1 MCFMSYNRII
11 NLNKDKK
18 SPTSNISKNTLD
30 STTKNEEQKDIVQN
44 NNEMNIQSNTENK
57 DLKDK
62 EIKVEKVEKIEKDNK
77 DNKDKKDN
85 KNSKDNQNNDNK
97 ENQKEKKDNNK
108 DKNKQLKEKLKKVI
122 SYFSNKKI
130 VLALIVLILILVSI
144 FAYIYINK
152 NKQSSLKENINKNTT
167 ILNTNDVSND
177 SLKIKYLE
185 DNIYDLEQKLSY
197 NDEYIRNLENKIE
210 ELSNIIEIQKKHLNS
225 QNINKVKLLIDIQ
238 KSIQND
244 KNYSSIL
251 AELENLDKNNDM
263 QEDLSILQ
271 QYKND
276 YPTKEY
282 IYNVFNKEL
291 INFLNQ
297 NNILKNSQNSFAK
310 FLSNFVV
317 IRKINNTD
325 KNSQDEFILQ
335 LETSIKK
342 EKYVDAL
349 NLLKDNSEYQK
360 YFSITFKYLSEYIL
374 LNDTI
379 DKMINNF
386 TINEND

>member
-1 MCFMSYNRII
+1 MSYNRII
-11 NLNKDKK
+11 NPNKDKK
-18 SPTSNISKNTLD
+18 SPTSSISKNTLD
-30 STTKNEEQKDIVQN
+30 SSVKKEEQKDILQDNNKISTQN
-44 NNEMNIQSNTENK
+44 NIENEN
-57 DLKDK
+57 LKNK
-62 EIKVEKVEKIEKDNK
+62 EIEVGKLDKNNKDNK
-77 DNKDKKDN
+77 DNKEK
-85 KNSKDNQNNDNK
+85 
-97 ENQKEKKDNNK
+97 QKEKKDNEK
-108 DKNKQLKEKLKKVI
+108 DKNKGIKEKIKKII

-130 VLALIVLILILVSI
+130 ILALIILILILASVL
-144 FAYIYINK
+144 AYIYINK
-152 NKQSSLKENINKNTT
+152 NSSSKVNTNKNS
-167 ILNTNDVSND
+167 IVLNDNDISNN
-177 SLKIKYLE
+177 SSKIKYLE

-210 ELSNIIEIQKKHLNS
+210 ELSNIIEIQKKHLNA

>member
-11 NLNKDKK
+11 NPNKDKK

-44 NNEMNIQSNTENK
+44 NNKVSTQNHIEEENLKNKEIEVEKLDKNNK
-57 DLKDK
+57 DS
-62 EIKVEKVEKIEKDNK
+62 
-77 DNKDKKDN
+77 KDN
-85 KNSKDNQNNDNK
+85 KNNK
-97 ENQKEKKDNNK
+97 EKEKKDNNK
-108 DKNKQLKEKLKKVI
+108 DKNKQLKEKIKKFS
-122 SYFSNKKI
+122 SYFSDKKI
-130 VLALIVLILILVSI
+130 ITILIILILILVGI
-144 FAYIYINK
+144 FTYIYINK
-152 NKQSSLKENINKNTT
+152 NAESLSNAKINEDTMVLSKDNT
-167 ILNTNDVSND
+167 SND

-210 ELSNIIEIQKKHLNS
+210 ELSNIIEIQKKHLNA

-251 AELENLDKNNDM
+251 AELEKLDTNKDM
-263 QEDLSILQ
+263 QEDLLILQ
-271 QYKND
+271 QYKNN

-335 LETSIKK
+335 LETNIKK

-386 TINEND
+386 IINEND

>member
-44 NNEMNIQSNTENK
+44 NNKVSTQNHIEEENLKNKEIEVEKLDKNNK
-57 DLKDK
+57 DS
-62 EIKVEKVEKIEKDNK
+62 
-77 DNKDKKDN
+77 KDN
-85 KNSKDNQNNDNK
+85 KNNK
-97 ENQKEKKDNNK
+97 EKEKKDNNK
-108 DKNKQLKEKLKKVI
+108 DKNKAIKEKLKKVI

-152 NKQSSLKENINKNTT
+152 NKQSSLKTKINKNTT
-167 ILNTNDVSND
+167 VLNANDVSNN
-177 SLKIKYLE
+177 SSKIKYLE

-197 NDEYIRNLENKIE
+197 NDEYIKNLENKIE
-210 ELSNIIEIQKKHLNS
+210 KLSNIIEIQKKHLNA

>member
-1 MCFMSYNRII
+1 MSYNRII

-18 SPTSNISKNTLD
+18 SPTSSISKNTLNSD
-30 STTKNEEQKDIVQN
+30 TKKEEPKNILQN
-44 NNEMNIQSNTENK
+44 NNEMNIQSNTENR

-108 DKNKQLKEKLKKVI
+108 DKNKQLKEKIKKFS
-122 SYFSNKKI
+122 SYFSDKKI
-130 VLALIVLILILVSI
+130 ITILIILILILVGI
-144 FAYIYINK
+144 FTYIYINK
-152 NKQSSLKENINKNTT
+152 NAESLSNAKINEDTMVLSKDNT
-167 ILNTNDVSND
+167 SND

-210 ELSNIIEIQKKHLNS
+210 ELSNIIEIQKKHLNA

-244 KNYSSIL
+244 KNYSAIL

-282 IYNVFNKEL
+282 ICNVFNKEL

-297 NNILKNSQNSFAK
+297 NNILKNSKNSFAK

-386 TINEND
+386 IINEND

>member
-1 MCFMSYNRII
+1 MSYNRII
-11 NLNKDKK
+11 NPNKDKK

-44 NNEMNIQSNTENK
+44 NNKVSTQNHIEEENLKNKEIEVEKLDKNNKDSKENK
-57 DLKDK
+57 NN
-62 EIKVEKVEKIEKDNK
+62 KDNK
-77 DNKDKKDN
+77 DNK
-85 KNSKDNQNNDNK
+85 
-97 ENQKEKKDNNK
+97 EKEKKVNEK
-108 DKNKQLKEKLKKVI
+108 DKNKVIKEKLKKVI

-130 VLALIVLILILVSI
+130 ILALIILILILASI
-144 FAYIYINK
+144 FAYIYITK
-152 NKQSSLKENINKNTT
+152 NKQSLSKTKINKNT
-167 ILNTNDVSND
+167 IVLNANDVSNN
-177 SLKIKYLE
+177 SSKIKYLE

-210 ELSNIIEIQKKHLNS
+210 ELSNIIEIQKKHLNA

-244 KNYSSIL
+244 KNYSAIL
-251 AELENLDKNNDM
+251 AELEKLDTNKDI
-263 QEDLSILQ
+263 QEDLLILQ

-386 TINEND
+386 IINEND

>member
-11 NLNKDKK
+11 NPNKDKK

-44 NNEMNIQSNTENK
+44 NNKVSTQNHIEEENLKNKEIEVEKLDKNNK
-57 DLKDK
+57 DS
-62 EIKVEKVEKIEKDNK
+62 
-77 DNKDKKDN
+77 KDN
-85 KNSKDNQNNDNK
+85 KNNK
-97 ENQKEKKDNNK
+97 EKEKKDNNK
-108 DKNKQLKEKLKKVI
+108 DKNKQLKEKIKKFS

-130 VLALIVLILILVSI
+130 ILALIILILILVGI
-144 FAYIYINK
+144 FTYIYINK
-152 NKQSSLKENINKNTT
+152 NAESLSNAKINKNTT
-167 ILNTNDVSND
+167 VLNANDVSNN
-177 SLKIKYLE
+177 SSKIKYLE

-210 ELSNIIEIQKKHLNS
+210 ELSNVIEIQKKHLNA

-238 KSIQND
+238 KSIQD
-244 KNYSSIL
+244 DENYSSIL
-251 AELENLDKNNDM
+251 GELEKLDINKDM
-263 QEDLSILQ
+263 QEDLLILQ

-335 LETSIKK
+335 LETNIKK

-386 TINEND
+386 IINEND

>member
-11 NLNKDKK
+11 NPNKDKK

-44 NNEMNIQSNTENK
+44 NNKVSTQNHIEEENLKNKEIEVEKLDKNNK
-57 DLKDK
+57 DS
-62 EIKVEKVEKIEKDNK
+62 
-77 DNKDKKDN
+77 KDN
-85 KNSKDNQNNDNK
+85 KNNK
-97 ENQKEKKDNNK
+97 EKEKKDNNK
-108 DKNKQLKEKLKKVI
+108 DKNKQLKEKIKKFS
-122 SYFSNKKI
+122 SYFSDKKI
-130 VLALIVLILILVSI
+130 ITILIILILILVGI
-144 FAYIYINK
+144 FTYIYINK
-152 NKQSSLKENINKNTT
+152 NAESLSNAKINEDTMVLSKDNT
-167 ILNTNDVSND
+167 SND

-210 ELSNIIEIQKKHLNS
+210 ELSNIIEIQKKHLNA

-251 AELENLDKNNDM
+251 AELEKLDTNKDM
-263 QEDLSILQ
+263 QEDLLILQ
-271 QYKND
+271 QYKNN

-325 KNSQDEFILQ
+325 KNSQDEFMLQ
-335 LETSIKK
+335 LETNIKK

-386 TINEND
+386 IINEND

>member
-11 NLNKDKK
+11 NPNKDKK

-44 NNEMNIQSNTENK
+44 NNKVSTQNHIEEENLKNKEIEVEKLDKNNK
-57 DLKDK
+57 DS
-62 EIKVEKVEKIEKDNK
+62 KDNK
-77 DNKDKKDN
+77 DNK
-85 KNSKDNQNNDNK
+85 
-97 ENQKEKKDNNK
+97 EKEKKDNNK
-108 DKNKQLKEKLKKVI
+108 DKNKQLKEKIKKVI
-122 SYFSNKKI
+122 SYFSDKKI
-130 VLALIVLILILVSI
+130 ILALIILILILVSI

-152 NKQSSLKENINKNTT
+152 NAESLSNAKINEDTMVLSKDNA
-167 ILNTNDVSND
+167 SND

-210 ELSNIIEIQKKHLNS
+210 ELSNIIEIQKKHLNA

-374 LNDTI
+374 LNDAI

-386 TINEND
+386 IINEND

>member
-11 NLNKDKK
+11 NPNKDKK

-44 NNEMNIQSNTENK
+44 NNKVSTQNHIEEENLKNKEIEVEKLDKNNK
-57 DLKDK
+57 DS
-62 EIKVEKVEKIEKDNK
+62 
-77 DNKDKKDN
+77 KDN
-85 KNSKDNQNNDNK
+85 KNNK
-97 ENQKEKKDNNK
+97 EKEKKDNNK
-108 DKNKQLKEKLKKVI
+108 DKNKQLKEKIKKFS
-122 SYFSNKKI
+122 SYFSDKKI
-130 VLALIVLILILVSI
+130 ITILIILILILVGI
-144 FAYIYINK
+144 FTYIYINK
-152 NKQSSLKENINKNTT
+152 NAESLSNAKINEDTMV
-167 ILNTNDVSND
+167 LNANDVSNN
-177 SLKIKYLE
+177 SSKIKYLE

-210 ELSNIIEIQKKHLNS
+210 ELSNVIEIQKKHLNA

-244 KNYSSIL
+244 KNYSAIL
-251 AELENLDKNNDM
+251 AELEKLDTNKDM
-263 QEDLSILQ
+263 QEDLLILQ
-271 QYKND
+271 QYKNN

-335 LETSIKK
+335 LETNIKK

-386 TINEND
+386 IINEND

>member
-30 STTKNEEQKDIVQN
+30 STTKNEEQKDVLQN
-44 NNEMNIQSNTENK
+44 NSEINTQNHIENEK
-57 DLKDK
+57 LKNK
-62 EIKVEKVEKIEKDNK
+62 EIEVEKLDKDNK
-77 DNKDKKDN
+77 DNKENKNNKDN
-85 KNSKDNQNNDNK
+85 KDNK
-97 ENQKEKKDNNK
+97 EKEKKVNER
-108 DKNKQLKEKLKKVI
+108 DKNKAIKEKLKKVI
-122 SYFSNKKI
+122 SYFSDKKI
-130 VLALIVLILILVSI
+130 ITILIILILILVGI
-144 FAYIYINK
+144 FTYIYINK
-152 NKQSSLKENINKNTT
+152 NTESLSNAKINEDTMVLSKDNA
-167 ILNTNDVSND
+167 SND

-210 ELSNIIEIQKKHLNS
+210 ELSNIIEIQKKHLNA

-291 INFLNQ
+291 INLMHLHIFL
-297 NNILKNSQNSFAK
+297 F
-310 FLSNFVV
+310 
-317 IRKINNTD
+317 
-325 KNSQDEFILQ
+325 
-335 LETSIKK
+335 
-342 EKYVDAL
+342 
-349 NLLKDNSEYQK
+349 
-360 YFSITFKYLSEYIL
+360 
-374 LNDTI
+374 
-379 DKMINNF
+379 
-386 TINEND
+386 

>member
-1 MCFMSYNRII
+1 MSYNRII

-44 NNEMNIQSNTENK
+44 NNKVSTQNHIEEENLKNKEIEVEKLDKNNKDSKENK
-57 DLKDK
+57 N
-62 EIKVEKVEKIEKDNK
+62 NK
-77 DNKDKKDN
+77 DNKN
-85 KNSKDNQNNDNK
+85 NK
-97 ENQKEKKDNNK
+97 EKEKKDNNK
-108 DKNKQLKEKLKKVI
+108 DKNKQLKEKIKKFS
-122 SYFSNKKI
+122 SYFSDKKI
-130 VLALIVLILILVSI
+130 ITILIILILILVGI
-144 FAYIYINK
+144 FTYIYINK
-152 NKQSSLKENINKNTT
+152 NAESLSKTKINKNTT
-167 ILNTNDVSND
+167 VLNANDVSNN
-177 SLKIKYLE
+177 SSKIKYLE

-210 ELSNIIEIQKKHLNS
+210 ELSNIIEIQKKHLNA

-244 KNYSSIL
+244 KNYSAIL
-251 AELENLDKNNDM
+251 AELEKIDTNKDM
-263 QEDLSILQ
+263 QEDLLILQ

-297 NNILKNSQNSFAK
+297 NNIFKNSQNSFAK

-386 TINEND
+386 IINEND

>member
-11 NLNKDKK
+11 NPNKDKK

-44 NNEMNIQSNTENK
+44 NNKVSIQNHIEEENLKNKEIEVEKLDKNNKDSKENK
-57 DLKDK
+57 NN
-62 EIKVEKVEKIEKDNK
+62 KDNK
-77 DNKDKKDN
+77 DNK
-85 KNSKDNQNNDNK
+85 
-97 ENQKEKKDNNK
+97 EKEKKDNKK
-108 DKNKQLKEKLKKVI
+108 DKNKVIKEKLKKII

-130 VLALIVLILILVSI
+130 ITILIILILILVGI
-144 FAYIYINK
+144 FTYIYINK
-152 NKQSSLKENINKNTT
+152 NAESLSNAKINEDTMVLSKDNA
-167 ILNTNDVSND
+167 SND

-197 NDEYIRNLENKIE
+197 NDEYIRNLENKID
-210 ELSNIIEIQKKHLNS
+210 ELSNIIEIQKKHLNA

-244 KNYSSIL
+244 KNYSAIL

-291 INFLNQ
+291 RNFLTQTNV
-297 NNILKNSQNSFAK
+297 LKNSKSSFAK
-310 FLSNFVV
+310 FLSNFVI
-317 IRKINNTD
+317 IRKVNNTEQ
-325 KNSQDEFILQ
+325 NSPDEFALQ
-335 LETSIKK
+335 LETYIKK
-342 EKYVDAL
+342 EKYSDAL
-349 NLLKDNSEYQK
+349 NLLENNNEYQIFFSVTMRYLQK
-360 YFSITFKYLSEYIL
+360 YVL
-374 LNDTI
+374 LNNTI
-379 DKMINNF
+379 DNMINNF
-386 TINEND
+386 TVNEND

>member
-11 NLNKDKK
+11 NPNKDKK

-44 NNEMNIQSNTENK
+44 NNKVSTQNHIEEENLKNKEIEVEKLDKNNKDSKENK
-57 DLKDK
+57 NN
-62 EIKVEKVEKIEKDNK
+62 KDNK
-77 DNKDKKDN
+77 DNK
-85 KNSKDNQNNDNK
+85 
-97 ENQKEKKDNNK
+97 EKEKKVNEK
-108 DKNKQLKEKLKKVI
+108 DKNKVIKEKLKKVI

-130 VLALIVLILILVSI
+130 ILALIILILILASI
-144 FAYIYINK
+144 FAYIYITK
-152 NKQSSLKENINKNTT
+152 NKQSLSKTKINKNT
-167 ILNTNDVSND
+167 IVLNANDVSNN
-177 SLKIKYLE
+177 SSKIKYLE

-210 ELSNIIEIQKKHLNS
+210 ELSNIIEIQKKHLNA

-244 KNYSSIL
+244 KNYSAIL
-251 AELENLDKNNDM
+251 AELEKLDTNKDI
-263 QEDLSILQ
+263 QEDLLILQ

-386 TINEND
+386 IINEND